1 MREKKIKTN
10 YIEEATAVPAPI
22 IEAPGDFYFYF
33 QVFFQALIAGAV
45 VIIGLYLLDIYEL
58 SGSLFFFDVLY
69 YVLAWEVI
77 IFAYAGFRIAWQSG
91 SYRLAARN
99 GAIIGFF
106 LGIII
111 AIFKILWFYQ
121 LWTVFNLL
129 TEPIEYL
136 LLGLIVSGL
145 VASLVPKK
153 SKL

>member
-1 MREKKIKTN
+1 MREKKTKIN
-10 YIEEATAVPAPI
+10 YIEEMMATPTPI
-22 IEAPGDFYFYF
+22 VGAPGDFYFYF
-33 QVFFQALIAGAV
+33 QIFLQTLLAGAV

-69 YVLAWEVI
+69 YVLAWEVVV
-77 IFAYAGFRIAWQSG
+77 FAYAGFRIARQSG

-106 LGIII
+106 LGVII
-111 AIFKILWFYQ
+111 AIFKILWFYK

-153 SKL
+153 ILY